1 VGYRLVLLIVEYIV
15 SFIVAILRVVS
26 CVLFMD
32 GSDEYRYWWCICCRV
47 IRSNNDWYLER
58 VSLISILRLLQFFL
72 AQIPFVWTKNTTLLA
87 NVCATGNER

>member
-26 CVLFMD
+26 CVFMD
-32 GSDEYRYWWCICCRV
+32 GSDEYRYWWCICCRD
-47 IRSNNDWYLER
+47 IRSNNDWYFER
-58 VSLISILRLLQFFL
+58 VSLRSILRLLQFFL

-87 NVCATGNER
+87 NVYATGNER